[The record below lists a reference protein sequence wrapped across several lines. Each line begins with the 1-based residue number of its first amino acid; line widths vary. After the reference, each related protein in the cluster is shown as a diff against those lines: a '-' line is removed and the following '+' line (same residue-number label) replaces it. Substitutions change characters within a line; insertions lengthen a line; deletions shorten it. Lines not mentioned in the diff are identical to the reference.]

1 MLCSECGSAGVVG
14 VRLNIATVELA
25 QRQCVDCQ
33 TRWWTDQDGRDIDLA
48 SVLELAALDRR
59 R

>member
-1 MLCSECGSAGVVG
+1 MVG